1 MFVDASAL
9 VAILLEE
16 DDGPSLAQRIE
27 LAGVR
32 LTSPI
37 AIYEAVTAVNRVH
50 AGGIKLAEGSVR
62 AFLQRAGIAV
72 LAIEDAAATGAL
84 EAHSRFGKRSA
95 HPAKLNMGDCFA
107 YAMAKQHGVP
117 LLYKGDDFAQTDL
130 A

>member
-16 DDGPSLAQRIE
+16 DEGRSLAQRIE
-27 LAGVR
+27 TASVR
-32 LTSPI
+32 LTSPL

-50 AGGIKLAEGSVR
+50 AGGIKLAEARVR

-72 LAIEDAAATGAL
+72 LAIEDTAATSAL
-84 EAHSRFGKRSA
+84 EAQARFGERST

-107 YAMAKQHGVP
+107 YAMAKQRRVP